1 MDQLFPLAFATQAQ
15 SKKEKVH
22 HRPKKKVCKIF
33 IISLGSIRGERFE
46 VKKL

>member
-1 MDQLFPLAFATQAQ
+1 MDQLFPLAFAAQAQ

-22 HRPKKKVCKIF
+22 VCKIF
-33 IISLGSIRGERFE
+33 IISLGSIRGERFK